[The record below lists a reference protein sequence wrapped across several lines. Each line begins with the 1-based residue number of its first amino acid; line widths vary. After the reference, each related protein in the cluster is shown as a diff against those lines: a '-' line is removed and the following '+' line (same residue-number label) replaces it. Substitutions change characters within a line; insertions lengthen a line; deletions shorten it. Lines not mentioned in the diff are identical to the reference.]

1 MSFKLKEK
9 VYVTYVRSAIVYG
22 SEMWA
27 MMAEQSG
34 RLEHMEMRMVRWMC
48 GASLRDRV
56 RIESVSDTVKPK
68 RLRWLGH
75 VLQKNDDDWLKKIM
89 SFEVED
95 KRGQRRP
102 MEPGG
107 GKEHERVWVE
117 KGRCKGRG
125 EVEEVAVQ
133 SRRPTSA

>member
-1 MSFKLKEK
+1 M
-9 VYVTYVRSAIVYG
+9 RSTIVYG

-27 MMAEQSG
+27 MMTEQSG
-34 RLEHMEMRMVRWMC
+34 RLEHVEMRMVRWMC

-56 RIESVSDTVKPK
+56 WIESGSDTVKPK

-75 VLQKNDDDWLKKIM
+75 VLQKNDDDWVKKIT

-102 MEPGG
+102 RMTWDQVV
-107 GKEHERVWVE
+107 ERNMRE
-117 KGRCKGRG
+117 CGLKREDAKDG
-125 EVEEVAVQ
+125 E
-133 SRRPTSA
+133 R